1 MNTSR
6 YITGVLFALSLFLGA
21 DAHAQSCTALVQSQ
35 FDWVQRG
42 GGYYVNVTGVSL
54 SPATSTVSPVASSFT
69 GYLDG
74 YVAQSW
80 VYNPATGVFTRV
92 PARLTSPASSG
103 RQAFNDRGYYTS
115 VSGVTRWQNFSVF
128 AQDNIQ
134 LELDD
139 TGKMTVILNSWSNT
153 RVAITSP
160 TCNGNVLTGYAGT
173 RLHAFTFQQA
183 WLG

>member
-1 MNTSR
+1 MNASR
-6 YITGVLFALSLFLGA
+6 YLTGLLFALTLFLGA
-21 DAHAQSCTALVQSQ
+21 NAHAQSCTTLVQSQ

-54 SPATSTVSPVASSFT
+54 LPGTTTTNAVASHFS

-80 VYNPATGVFTRV
+80 YYHPTTGVFTRI

-103 RQAFNDRGYYTS
+103 RQAFNDRGYNSTS
-115 VSGVTRWQNFSVF
+115 GGVTRWQNFSVF

-139 TGKMTVILNSWSNT
+139 TGKMTVVLNSWSNT

-173 RLHAFTFQQA
+173 RLYAFTFQQT